1 MRPSSRLSSSNDPS
15 NALQNP
21 SILSPSDCNT
31 LYPSAARLSAH
42 QTAAHLPGVLRESIT
57 WFDPAAEQAE
67 EEAERERKAEKDRE
81 AARRSFMPLP

>member
-1 MRPSSRLSSSNDPS
+1 
-15 NALQNP
+15 
-21 SILSPSDCNT
+21 
-31 LYPSAARLSAH
+31 
-42 QTAAHLPGVLRESIT
+42 VLRESIT